1 VQGHGKTQ
9 GDATQLRRYGLRREA
24 QCHAA
29 LEALPQVE
37 KRYRR
42 SALPPQS
49 RILAAHDD
57 GDEQQCKARK
67 TKNASFAFFE
77 FCRGQLLLFAIL
89 AQLSLPQSG
98 KSATRLNAACAS
110 NHILVRFKPETQ
122 TLLPPVDAS
131 AQSSFLIA
139 WLNLPAGAELHE
151 TPLVRLS
158 RSKRK
163 SVSSTAQQPLNL
175 DYFLYLH
182 LPPGLS
188 VSECLERLQ
197 NHPLL
202 EYAEP
207 DWIGR
212 AAVTVPNDPN
222 FADQW
227 HHQNPFK
234 PSASIQ
240 TPLAWD
246 ITQGSSNV
254 VVAVLDTGLADL
266 PEFAGRTVPGYNF
279 AYTNDVT
286 LDDNGHGTQVA
297 GVLAASA
304 NNGILGAGVDWHCRI
319 MPIKVFD
326 SANLGFYSSW
336 VQGIDYA
343 VSNGCKVIN
352 LSGAGTEFSRT
363 VQRAISNAIAQ
374 GVIFVT
380 AAGNNGSTNLSFP
393 GYLTPCITVGA
404 ADWQDQRAAFSN
416 SGAQLDLVA
425 PGMTIAT
432 VGRYGELE
440 QAQGTSFSAPMVAG
454 VCALL
459 AALRPG
465 ITQSEAR
472 LFLCAGA
479 EDQVGDITDKPG
491 FDNYHGW
498 GRLNAYNSLVLA
510 TTSVD
515 HVRHTNGETELS
527 WISPANA
534 SNKQPYRVEYKTSVS
549 GNWIPLTNTNALR
562 YDTNRAYWVD
572 DGAQTG
578 GSGDVRFYRIGLRP
592 F

>member
-1 VQGHGKTQ
+1 MSVVWKECRRHKCMVAIGHR
-9 GDATQLRRYGLRREA
+9 DR
-24 QCHAA
+24 
-29 LEALPQVE
+29 
-37 KRYRR
+37 
-42 SALPPQS
+42 
-49 RILAAHDD
+49 
-57 GDEQQCKARK
+57 KARK
-67 TKNASFAFFE
+67 TKNASFVFFE
-77 FCRGQLLLFAIL
+77 FCRGQLLLFAL
-89 AQLSLPQSG
+89 LWFLSLPQSG
-98 KSATRLNAACAS
+98 DSATALNAACAS

-131 AQSSFLIA
+131 AQWSFLIA
-139 WLNLPAGAELHE
+139 RLNLPAGAELQE
-151 TPLVRLS
+151 TPLARMS
-158 RSKRK
+158 RPKRK
-163 SVSSTAQQPLNL
+163 SVSSAAQQPLNL
-175 DYFLYLH
+175 DHFFYLH

-212 AAVTVPNDPN
+212 AAVTVPNDPS

-279 AYTNDVT
+279 AYTNNVT

-304 NNGILGAGVDWHCRI
+304 NNGFLGAGVDWHCRI

-336 VQGIDYA
+336 AQGIDYA

-352 LSGAGTEFSRT
+352 LSGGGTEFSRT
-363 VQRAISNAIAQ
+363 VQRAISNAISQ
-374 GVIFVT
+374 GAIFVT
-380 AAGNNGSTNLSFP
+380 AADNNGSTNLSFP

-404 ADWQDQRAAFSN
+404 TDWQDHRAAFSN
-416 SGAQLDLVA
+416 SGAQLNLVA
-425 PGMTIAT
+425 PGTTIAT
-432 VGRYGELE
+432 VGRYGELDHAE
-440 QAQGTSFSAPMVAG
+440 GTSFSAPMVAG

-459 AALRPG
+459 TALRPG
-465 ITQSEAR
+465 LTQADAR

-479 EDQVGDITDKPG
+479 EDQVGDATDTPG

-498 GRLNAYNSLVLA
+498 GRLNAYNSLLLA
-510 TTSVD
+510 TPHID
-515 HVRHTNGETELS
+515 QVRYTNGAVELS

-534 SNKQPYRVEYKTSVS
+534 SNKQPYRVEYRTAV
-549 GNWIPLTNTNALR
+549 GGEWIPLTNTSAFR
-562 YDTNRAYWVD
+562 YETNRVYWVD
-572 DGAQTG
+572 DESLIG
-578 GSGDVRFYRIGLRP
+578 GSGDLRFYRVALRP

>member
-1 VQGHGKTQ
+1 M
-9 GDATQLRRYGLRREA
+9 RE
-24 QCHAA
+24 
-29 LEALPQVE
+29 
-37 KRYRR
+37 
-42 SALPPQS
+42 
-49 RILAAHDD
+49 
-57 GDEQQCKARK
+57 
-67 TKNASFAFFE
+67 TFFAFFE
-77 FCRGQLLLFAIL
+77 FCRGQLPLFAL
-89 AQLSLPQSG
+89 LWLLSLPQSG
-98 KSATRLNAACAS
+98 DAAVLNAPCAS
-110 NHILVRFKPETQ
+110 NHILVQFKPEAR
-122 TLLPPVDAS
+122 TLLPDAPSEQRLS
-131 AQSSFLIA
+131 ALLA
-139 WLNLPAGAELHE
+139 KLDLPTGAVLQE
-151 TPLVRLS
+151 TPLARMS
-158 RSKRK
+158 HPKRQP
-163 SVSSTAQQPLNL
+163 VSSTVQESLNL
-175 DYFLYLH
+175 DYFLYLR
-182 LPPGLS
+182 LPPGLG
-188 VSECLERLQ
+188 VGECVRRLE

-207 DWIGR
+207 DGI
-212 AAVTVPNDPN
+212 VTGSLTLPTDPN

-254 VVAVLDTGLADL
+254 VVAVLDSGLADL
-266 PEFAGRTVPGYNF
+266 PEFTGRTVPGYNF
-279 AYTNDVT
+279 AYTNSDT
-286 LDDNGHGTQVA
+286 MDDHGHGTRVA
-297 GVLAASA
+297 GVLAANA
-304 NNGILGAGVDWHCRI
+304 NNGALGAGVDWHCRI
-319 MPIKVFD
+319 MPVKVLD
-326 SANLGFYSSW
+326 EANWGLVSW
-336 VQGIDYA
+336 WAQGIEYA
-343 VSNGCKVIN
+343 VANGCKVIN
-352 LSGAGTEFSRT
+352 LSVGGTEFSRT
-363 VQRAISNAIAQ
+363 GQQAINNAIAQ

-380 AAGNNGSTNLSFP
+380 VAGNNGSTNLNFP

-404 ADWQDQRAAFSN
+404 TDWQDHRATFSN

-459 AALRPG
+459 TALRPG
-465 ITQSEAR
+465 LTQAEAR

-479 EDQVGDITDKPG
+479 EDQVGDTTDTPG

-498 GRLNAYNSLVLA
+498 GRLNAYNSLLLA

-515 HVRHTNGETELS
+515 HVRHTNGVTELS

-549 GNWIPLTNTNALR
+549 GAWIPLTNTNAFR
-562 YDTNRAYWVD
+562 YETNRVYWVD

-578 GSGDVRFYRIGLRP
+578 GLGDTRFYRVGLRQ